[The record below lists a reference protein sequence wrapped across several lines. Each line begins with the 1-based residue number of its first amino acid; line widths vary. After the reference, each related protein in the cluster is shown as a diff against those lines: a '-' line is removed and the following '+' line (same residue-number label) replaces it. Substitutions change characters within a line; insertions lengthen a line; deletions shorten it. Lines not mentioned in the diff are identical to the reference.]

1 LSRNGKRR
9 RIRSVGHPSTEREEW
24 GTHFFGSVRVIER
37 LGHPPT
43 GTTATEGV
51 MTIFDAESPLSDEEI
66 VEVRQYARE
75 RIGLWRKRSLYSTVA
90 LLLSC
95 GFAYPFLE
103 GHPLHRYWESFG
115 KYLIIVSMTLLVVF
129 VYCTGLFW
137 SAWQALRDV
146 EKGQT

>member
-1 LSRNGKRR
+1 M
-9 RIRSVGHPSTEREEW
+9 
-24 GTHFFGSVRVIER
+24 GS
-37 LGHPPT
+37 
-43 GTTATEGV
+43 V

-75 RIGLWRKRSLYSTVA
+75 RIGLWRQRSLYSVVA

-95 GFAYPFLE
+95 ASVIPFSK
-103 GHPLHRYWESFG
+103 GHSLHAHAEPFG
-115 KYLIIVSMTLLVVF
+115 TLLVYLSMALLVVC

-146 EKGQT
+146 EKGQK

>member
-1 LSRNGKRR
+1 M
-9 RIRSVGHPSTEREEW
+9 
-24 GTHFFGSVRVIER
+24 
-37 LGHPPT
+37 
-43 GTTATEGV
+43 
-51 MTIFDAESPLSDEEI
+51 MTIFDTESPLSDEEL
-66 VEVRQYARE
+66 VGARQYARE

-95 GFAYPFLE
+95 AFVYPFLE
-103 GHPLHRYWESFG
+103 GHPLHKYWESFG
-115 KYLIIVSMTLLVVF
+115 KYLIIVSMILLVAF